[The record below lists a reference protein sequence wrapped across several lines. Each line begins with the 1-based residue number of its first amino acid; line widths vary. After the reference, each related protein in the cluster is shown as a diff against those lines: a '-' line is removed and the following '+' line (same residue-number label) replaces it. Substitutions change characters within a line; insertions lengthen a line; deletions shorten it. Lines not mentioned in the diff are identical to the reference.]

1 MWHIVKSVKV
11 IFIHI
16 FNVKIFF
23 LLVAHLRHKALSH
36 SLPAIQAFC
45 LNQKERRVA
54 LQEEELKWLATDT
67 GTEDESYKVSLAE
80 SKTKNISMETTII
93 GLLLIFK
100 KYLQYQ

>member
-1 MWHIVKSVKV
+1 M
-11 IFIHI
+11 
-16 FNVKIFF
+16 
-23 LLVAHLRHKALSH
+23 
-36 SLPAIQAFC
+36 
-45 LNQKERRVA
+45 A

-93 GLLLIFK
+93 GLLLIFM